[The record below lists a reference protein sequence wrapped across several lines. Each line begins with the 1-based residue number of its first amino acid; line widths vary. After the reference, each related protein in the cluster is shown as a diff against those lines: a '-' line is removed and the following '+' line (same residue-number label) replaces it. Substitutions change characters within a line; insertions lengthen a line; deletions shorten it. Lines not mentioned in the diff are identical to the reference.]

1 MSGTNVTTAAVQS
14 QPKQKRHLVRTLGK
28 SLREYRKPSILTP
41 IFVVVEGVLEILI
54 PTVMASLID
63 EGIFLYACFSRLT
76 CNLNI
81 VNTCFICTEVVNIF
95 VRSKFMVTLAVCICK
110 CCTFTSSEK
119 SL

>member
-63 EGIFLYACFSRLT
+63 EGITGKMFARGWLPCR
-76 CNLNI
+76 
-81 VNTCFICTEVVNIF
+81 
-95 VRSKFMVTLAVCICK
+95 
-110 CCTFTSSEK
+110 
-119 SL
+119 